1 MELRKKQQSKKQ
13 QQKNN
18 MKAAVVDQILLWM
31 VIFIAFVTLLFIT
44 VDYSALIRLKS
55 NNDSLAKQGARMVAL
70 GRTIDETADS
80 LNNIRNN
87 YYSAIT
93 AADISCIDVVATDY
107 QVIFNVISTYT
118 DTTVITFTNNIHA
131 KTATFNEV
139 TANEI
144 TCTLNLSNN

>member
-1 MELRKKQQSKKQ
+1 MELKKQKKLKQ

-18 MKAAVVDQILLWM
+18 MKPAVVDQILLWM

-55 NNDSLAKQGARMVAL
+55 NNDSLAKQGARMIAL
-70 GRTIDETADS
+70 GRTTDETADS

-87 YYSAIT
+87 YYSTIAG
-93 AADISCIDVVATDY
+93 ADISCIEVVATDY

-118 DTTVITFTNNIHA
+118 DTKILVFGDDIHA
-131 KTATFNEV
+131 VAATFNET

-144 TCTLNLSNN
+144 TCTLNLTNN